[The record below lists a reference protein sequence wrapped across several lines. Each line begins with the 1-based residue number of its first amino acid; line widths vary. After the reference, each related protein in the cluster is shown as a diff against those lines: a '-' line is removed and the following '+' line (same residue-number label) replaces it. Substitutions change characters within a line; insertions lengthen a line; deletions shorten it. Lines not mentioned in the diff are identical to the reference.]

1 MMTAPHPSAA
11 DDDFAGAV
19 GWAAHDRSEQLRQYR
34 LLHAAHRR
42 LSIQTRASELL
53 EQSLDLHA
61 TVPLL
66 GELLLEEV
74 ADAVAVDVIGA
85 EGRNERVIDI
95 GTQGLRT
102 PVAYPLLDGARLLGT
117 MTVVPRATGDEDSEL
132 LGQLSRRLARAIA
145 NSQRYAERDHV
156 ARTLQNSLL
165 PPSLPQVGGFDL
177 AAAFGPAGAG
187 NEVGGDF
194 YDAFSLGGEEWAL
207 VLGDVCGKGADAAA
221 VTALARYS
229 VRTIT
234 AREQRPRRVLDELND
249 SLLRHGE
256 RERFCTVLFAR
267 VREDDGRVTLSSGG
281 HPPPILVSPGCP
293 PEAVAISGTLLGV
306 TDRPRLAETQLCLT
320 AGQTLVLYTD
330 GVLEALTRGGALLGM
345 EGLMEVL
352 ARMAHAPAQEIADT
366 LVGLAQGAPGGQRD
380 DAAALVLRA
389 H

>member
-11 DDDFAGAV
+11 GDDFAGAV
-19 GWAAHDRSEQLRQYR
+19 RWDAQDRAEQLRQYR
-34 LLHAAHRR
+34 LLHAAHRS
-42 LSIQTRASELL
+42 LSIQARAGELL
-53 EQSLDLHA
+53 EQSLDLHE
-61 TVPLL
+61 TLPRL
-66 GELLLEEV
+66 GALLLEEV
-74 ADAVAVDVIGA
+74 ADAVAVEVIGA
-85 EGRNERVIDI
+85 EGQNERVIEL
-95 GTQGLRT
+95 GTPVPRT
-102 PVAYPLLDGARLLGT
+102 PVAYPLLDGARLVGT
-117 MTVVPRATGDEDSEL
+117 MSIVPRATGGEDGEL

-165 PPSLPQVGGFDL
+165 PPSLPRVGGFDL

-234 AREQRPRRVLDELND
+234 AHEQRPSRVLDELND

-267 VREDDGRVTLSSGG
+267 VSEDDRRVTVSSGG
-281 HPPPILVSPGCP
+281 HPPPVLVSPGRP
-293 PEAVAISGTLLGV
+293 PEAVPISGTLLGV
-306 TDRPRLAETQLCLT
+306 TARPRLAETQLCLT
-320 AGQTLVLYTD
+320 PGQTLVLYTD
-330 GVLEALTRGGALLGM
+330 GILEALTRGGALLGM
-345 EGLMEVL
+345 EGLKDVL
-352 ARMAHAPAQEIADT
+352 ARMTHAPAQEIADT
-366 LVGLAQGAPGGQRD
+366 LVDLAQRAPGGQRD
-380 DAAALVLRA
+380 DAAALVLQA

>member
-1 MMTAPHPSAA
+1 MMTAPRPSAA
-11 DDDFAGAV
+11 QDDVASAPD
-19 GWAAHDRSEQLRQYR
+19 WPTHDRCEQLRQYQ

-53 EQSLDLHA
+53 EQSLDLHE
-61 TVPLL
+61 TLPLL

-74 ADAVAVDVIGA
+74 ADAIAVEVIG
-85 EGRNERVIDI
+85 GDRQNERVIDLGRP
-95 GTQGLRT
+95 GTGT
-102 PVAYPLLDGARLLGT
+102 PVAYPLLNGPRLIGT
-117 MTVVPRATGDEDSEL
+117 MTIVPRATGDEDGEL

-145 NSQRYAERDHV
+145 NSQLYAERDHV

-165 PPSLPQVGGFDL
+165 PPSLPQIGGFDL
-177 AAAFGPAGAG
+177 AAAFRPAGAG

-194 YDAFSLGGEEWAL
+194 YDAFSLGRDEWAL

-234 AREQRPRRVLDELND
+234 AHEQRPSRVLDELND
-249 SLLRHGE
+249 GLLRHGE

-267 VREDDGRVTLSSGG
+267 VSEDDGRVTMSSGG
-281 HPPPILVSPGCP
+281 HPPPVLVSPGRA
-293 PEAVAISGTLLGV
+293 PEAVPISGTLLGV
-306 TDRPRLAETQLCLT
+306 IERPRLAEAQLRLT
-320 AGQTLVLYTD
+320 PGQTLVLYTD
-330 GVLEALTRGGALLGM
+330 GILEALTRGGELLGL
-345 EGLMEVL
+345 EGLKAVL
-352 ARMAHAPAQEIADT
+352 AGLADASAQEIADT
-366 LVGLAQGAPGGQRD
+366 LVGLAQRAPGGQRD